1 MFFDSFAAQACCGLV
16 NECSQGANV
25 QRMLLCSVAEVSAA
39 ALQEMNP
46 LVKVTVHAGSADIED
61 LSFVASYQ
69 VINCASAVS
78 L

>member
-1 MFFDSFAAQACCGLV
+1 
-16 NECSQGANV
+16 
-25 QRMLLCSVAEVSAA
+25 MLLCSVAEVSAA

-78 L
+78 LYAGADLKWATPMSFAKTYQRYT